1 MVGTPPLFERDE
13 TGTIG
18 GGGGGI
24 GGMSSAPSGSRGA
37 TSGMPAT
44 PNTKGSS
51 REVDPK
57 VKVLSD
63 RIALQ
68 VFSVPSLQAY
78 LADYS
83 VVPTNKPDGSVRIQ
97 LDFLKLPKE
106 ILPDLERLLSVD
118 YFKNHRLVKY
128 IKNGQA
134 RTGLEIE
141 VTPRDLPGNAYDYA
155 F

>member
-1 MVGTPPLFERDE
+1 MTVNELATRLIADPLAEDIATTSHAPVGTKPVQ
-13 TGTIG
+13 I
-18 GGGGGI
+18 
-24 GGMSSAPSGSRGA
+24 
-37 TSGMPAT
+37 
-44 PNTKGSS
+44 
-51 REVDPK
+51 DPK

-63 RIALQ
+63 RLALQ
-68 VFSVPSLQAY
+68 VFSVPSLQAF

-83 VVPTNKPDGSVRIQ
+83 VVPTGQPDGSVRIQ

-106 ILPDLERLLSVD
+106 ILPDLERLLSVA

-141 VTPRDLPGNAYDYA
+141 VTPKELPGTAYDYA

>member
-1 MVGTPPLFERDE
+1 MEDAEADMIHGAVAQGDDNQSGVPPV
-13 TGTIG
+13 
-18 GGGGGI
+18 
-24 GGMSSAPSGSRGA
+24 
-37 TSGMPAT
+37 
-44 PNTKGSS
+44 KGK
-51 REVDPK
+51 VDPK

-83 VVPTNKPDGSVRIQ
+83 VVPSGKPDGAVRIQ

-106 ILPDLERLLSVD
+106 VLPDLERLLSVD

-128 IKNGQA
+128 VKNGQA

-141 VTPRDLPGNAYDYA
+141 VTPKELPGNAYDYA

>member
-1 MVGTPPLFERDE
+1 MFKSAGGSASPSSS
-13 TGTIG
+13 TGT
-18 GGGGGI
+18 
-24 GGMSSAPSGSRGA
+24 RGA

-44 PNTKGSS
+44 PNANSS

-57 VKVLSD
+57 IKVLSD

-83 VVPTNKPDGSVRIQ
+83 VVPSNKPDGSVRIQ

>member
-1 MVGTPPLFERDE
+1 MGMLRSA
-13 TGTIG
+13 G
-18 GGGGGI
+18 GG
-24 GGMSSAPSGSRGA
+24 SSASSGTRGA
-37 TSGMPAT
+37 TAGMPAARSVPST
-44 PNTKGSS
+44 SS
-51 REVDPK
+51 ALSARSNKEVDPK

-83 VVPTNKPDGSVRIQ
+83 VVPSGKPDGSVRIQ

-118 YFKNHRLVKY
+118 YFKDHRLLKY

-141 VTPRDLPGNAYDYA
+141 VTPKDLPGDAYSYA